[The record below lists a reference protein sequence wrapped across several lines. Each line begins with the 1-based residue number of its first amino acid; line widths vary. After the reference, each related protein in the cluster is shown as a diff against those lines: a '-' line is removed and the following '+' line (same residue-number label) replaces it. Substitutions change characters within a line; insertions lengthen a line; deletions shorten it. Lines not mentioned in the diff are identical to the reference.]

1 MRHDDTLTA
10 SAETRARLRV
20 ESTPFDYPWPSRQG
34 DFAAGLRTQPL
45 DDCTHGSFATGV
57 ARALLFAGRPI
68 GDFAG
73 GVRPRSRPRVIGDFA
88 TGMTAPNNAQPRH
101 RGRGPIRFRARPPW
115 GALGDRVNTPPR
127 ATPPASS
134 SPRTGRSAT

>member
-20 ESTPFDYPWPSRQG
+20 ESTPFEDPWCSRQG

-45 DDCTHGSFATGV
+45 EDCTHGSFATGV
-57 ARALLFAGRPI
+57 AQTLLLGGRPI

-73 GVRPRSRPRVIGDFA
+73 GVRSPGRPRVTRDFA
-88 TGMTAPNNAQPRH
+88 TGMTAPNNDQPRYGVVERSGGERDR
-101 RGRGPIRFRARPPW
+101 RGVHW
-115 GALGDRVNTPPR
+115 
-127 ATPPASS
+127 ATA
-134 SPRTGRSAT
+134 

>member
-20 ESTPFDYPWPSRQG
+20 ESTPFDHPRCSRHA

-45 DDCTHGSFATGV
+45 EDCTYGSFATGV
-57 ARALLFAGRPI
+57 ARALLLGGRPI

-73 GVRPRSRPRVIGDFA
+73 GVRSPVRPRVIGDFA
-88 TGMTAPNNAQPRH
+88 TGMTAPNNGQPRH
-101 RGRGPIRFRARPPW
+101 GAVDRSGAEGERRGVHW
-115 GALGDRVNTPPR
+115 
-127 ATPPASS
+127 ATA
-134 SPRTGRSAT
+134 

>member
-20 ESTPFDYPWPSRQG
+20 ESTPFDHPWSSRQG

-45 DDCTHGSFATGV
+45 EDCTQGSFATGV
-57 ARALLFAGRPI
+57 AQTLLLGGRPI

-73 GVRPRSRPRVIGDFA
+73 GVRSPSRPRVIGDFA
-88 TGMTAPNNAQPRH
+88 TGMAAPNHGQPRH
-101 RGRGPIRFRARPPW
+101 EAMDRSGTDRDR
-115 GALGDRVNTPPR
+115 LGVRW
-127 ATPPASS
+127 ATA
-134 SPRTGRSAT
+134 